1 MMIICNKSRWIFE
14 ILNIGHGVND
24 SLDECKTLSGSA
36 QREIDS
42 WCGKDFLIAAAAHHR
57 GFS

>member
-1 MMIICNKSRWIFE
+1 MMNICNKSRWIFE

-42 WCGKDFLIAAAAHHR
+42 WCGKDFLIAATAHHR